1 MIKGSTGDYKS
12 IFTIDMKGSTL
23 ALRLLMLTGTLV
35 LTAPAL
41 CLSSQAKVIPN
52 STAVVRTET
61 EVLPEIALDINDIA
75 ETAEAISDADIL
87 TDCFVVVSS
96 DGESI
101 DEAQT
106 LAKANAI
113 KSQDLR
119 AQIVNYAKQF
129 VGGRYRYGGTSL
141 QSGVDCS
148 GFVINVYKEALQ
160 DSRWSLGF
168 DDTTA
173 DGLYRDHSRPTED
186 PQPGDLVFF
195 RGEEG
200 RMVHVAIYLGQ
211 GDGELVII
219 DASSLPETNKVM
231 VRRIAADRSDIAGF
245 AVMELVAK

>member
-1 MIKGSTGDYKS
+1 MARLIAS
-12 IFTIDMKGSTL
+12 
-23 ALRLLMLTGTLV
+23 ALILL
-35 LTAPAL
+35 
-41 CLSSQAKVIPN
+41 
-52 STAVVRTET
+52 
-61 EVLPEIALDINDIA
+61 
-75 ETAEAISDADIL
+75 IL
-87 TDCFVVVSS
+87 TSCALTQGTPVELRRSLVAV
-96 DGESI
+96 
-101 DEAQT
+101 
-106 LAKANAI
+106 AKCYIGVPYEWGGQSFWWQEDAI
-113 KSQDLR
+113 
-119 AQIVNYAKQF
+119 
-129 VGGRYRYGGTSL
+129 
-141 QSGVDCS
+141 VDCS

-231 VRRIAADRSDIAGF
+231 VRRIPCDREDLAGF

>member
-1 MIKGSTGDYKS
+1 MARLIAS
-12 IFTIDMKGSTL
+12 
-23 ALRLLMLTGTLV
+23 ALILLSLTSCA
-35 LTAPAL
+35 LTQDTPAEL
-41 CLSSQAKVIPN
+41 
-52 STAVVRTET
+52 R
-61 EVLPEIALDINDIA
+61 
-75 ETAEAISDADIL
+75 
-87 TDCFVVVSS
+87 
-96 DGESI
+96 ESI
-101 DEAQT
+101 VAV
-106 LAKANAI
+106 AKCYFG
-113 KSQDLR
+113 
-119 AQIVNYAKQF
+119 VPYEW
-129 VGGRYRYGGTSL
+129 GG
-141 QSGVDCS
+141 QSFWWQEDATVDCS